1 MTYLILRFFV
11 RFVLRFFVKDLT
23 INGLANLPKT
33 GAVLL
38 ASNHPNSFFD
48 AILLA
53 CLLERPMWSLA
64 RGDAFRKNYM
74 KKFFTKI
81 KMMPV
86 YRLSE
91 GKEFLGENDA
101 TFNQCLELFRK
112 GEMVLIFTEGISVH
126 QTKLLPLKK
135 GTARLAQKAWLED
148 LPLQIVP
155 IGLSYDSFDKFGK
168 IININF
174 GKTIQRADY
183 LPIGRHGQEL
193 RNDGFF
199 LKEFNEDLVERINP
213 LLSTNFSKTTF
224 FKNLLF
230 YLGILLNFPLYFICQ
245 QISKKFTKG
254 TVFYD
259 SVLFGTIVFLSP
271 IYWLILVI
279 LANVFFA

>member
-11 RFVLRFFVKDLT
+11 RFVLQFFVKNLT
-23 INGLANLPKT
+23 INGLANLPKS

-53 CLLERPMWSLA
+53 STLERPIWSLA
-64 RGDAFRKNYM
+64 RGDAFRKNFM
-74 KKFFTKI
+74 KMFFKKI

-112 GEMVLIFTEGISVH
+112 DEMVLIFTEGISIH

-135 GTARLAQKAWLED
+135 GTARLAQNAWNEG
-148 LPLQIVP
+148 LPLQIIP

-168 IININF
+168 IININI
-174 GKTIQRADY
+174 GKPIQRADY
-183 LPIGRHGQEL
+183 QEL
-193 RNDGFF
+193 SNDGFF
-199 LKEFNEDLVERINP
+199 LKEFNENLVDRINP
-213 LLSTNFSKTTF
+213 LLSPNFLKANF
-224 FKNLLF
+224 FKNPLF
-230 YLGILLNFPLYFICQ
+230 YLGLLINLPLYFICQ

-259 SVLFGTIVFLSP
+259 SVLFGTMVFLSP
-271 IYWLILVI
+271 IYWFILITIIYIIV
-279 LANVFFA
+279 N